1 MKLLIATTL
10 IWSFSFSII
19 GNVISS
25 AVDSWSLAFYRS
37 LLGFIFF
44 LPWIKKSKISKYQF
58 KLIPIGAL
66 QIGLMYI
73 FYLSAFNF
81 TSVPRVLLFTTTTP
95 LYIAI
100 TDSLITKKFRSSIY
114 LLAFFS
120 TLGAILIRSTY
131 FDLNDLVGFFFIQC
145 ANICFAF
152 GQILYKNLKMKN
164 NVYTNIYSDF
174 AFFFFGSLLVS
185 CGGLLISPYSLPLS
199 LGIVDVIAILWLGII
214 ATGLGYFMW
223 NRGAVVVS
231 SSTLAVTNNLVIP
244 LGLFVEVLFFSS
256 NPHLELLIIGSCI
269 IIASIASSLKIDKN

>member
-1 MKLLIATTL
+1 
-10 IWSFSFSII
+10 
-19 GNVISS
+19 
-25 AVDSWSLAFYRS
+25 
-37 LLGFIFF
+37 
-44 LPWIKKSKISKYQF
+44 
-58 KLIPIGAL
+58 
-66 QIGLMYI
+66 MYI

-223 NRGAVVVS
+223 NRGAVEVS

-256 NPHLELLIIGSCI
+256 NAHLELLIIGTCI
-269 IIASIASSLKIDKN
+269 IIASIASSLKIDTN

>member
-37 LLGFIFF
+37 FLGFIFF

-81 TSVPRVLLFTTTTP
+81 TTVPRVLLFTTTTP

-120 TLGAILIRSTY
+120 TLGALLIRSTY

-152 GQILYKNLKMKN
+152 GQILYKNLEMKN
-164 NVYTNIYSDF
+164 NYDTNIYSDF

-199 LGIVDVIAILWLGII
+199 LGIIDVIAILWLGII

>member
-1 MKLLIATTL
+1 MKLLIATTI

-81 TSVPRVLLFTTTTP
+81 TTVPRVLLFTTTTP

-100 TDSLITKKFRSSIY
+100 TDSLITKNY
-114 LLAFFS
+114 LE
-120 TLGAILIRSTY
+120 
-131 FDLNDLVGFFFIQC
+131 VQFI
-145 ANICFAF
+145 F
-152 GQILYKNLKMKN
+152 
-164 NVYTNIYSDF
+164 
-174 AFFFFGSLLVS
+174 
-185 CGGLLISPYSLPLS
+185 
-199 LGIVDVIAILWLGII
+199 
-214 ATGLGYFMW
+214 
-223 NRGAVVVS
+223 
-231 SSTLAVTNNLVIP
+231 
-244 LGLFVEVLFFSS
+244 
-256 NPHLELLIIGSCI
+256 
-269 IIASIASSLKIDKN
+269 

>member
-58 KLIPIGAL
+58 KLMPIGAL

-81 TSVPRVLLFTTTTP
+81 TTVPRVLLFTTTTP

-100 TDSLITKKFRSSIY
+100 TDSFVTKKFRSSIY
-114 LLAFFS
+114 LLALFS
-120 TLGAILIRSTY
+120 TLGALLIRTTY
-131 FDLNDLVGFFFIQC
+131 FDQDDLVGFLFIQC
-145 ANICFAF
+145 ANICFAL
-152 GQILYKNLKMKN
+152 GQILYKTHKMKN
-164 NVYTNIYSDF
+164 NDDTDIYSDF
-174 AFFFFGSLLVS
+174 AFFFFGALLVS

-199 LGIVDVIAILWLGII
+199 LGIIDVIAILWLGII

-223 NRGAVVVS
+223 NRGAVEVS
-231 SSTLAVTNNLVIP
+231 SSTLSVTNNLVIP

-256 NPHLELLIIGSCI
+256 NTHLELLIIGTCI
-269 IIASIASSLKIDKN
+269 IIASIASSLKIDTN

>member
-58 KLIPIGAL
+58 KLMPIGAL

-81 TSVPRVLLFTTTTP
+81 TTVPRVLLFTTTTP

-100 TDSLITKKFRSSIY
+100 TDSFVTKKFRSSIY
-114 LLAFFS
+114 LLALFS
-120 TLGAILIRSTY
+120 TLGALLIRTTY
-131 FDLNDLVGFFFIQC
+131 FEQDDLVGFLFIKC
-145 ANICFAF
+145 ANICFAL
-152 GQILYKNLKMKN
+152 GQILYKTHKMKN
-164 NVYTNIYSDF
+164 NDDTDIYSDF
-174 AFFFFGSLLVS
+174 AFFFFGALLVS
-185 CGGLLISPYSLPLS
+185 CGGLLISPCSLPLS
-199 LGIVDVIAILWLGII
+199 LGIIDVIAILWLGII

-269 IIASIASSLKIDKN
+269 IIASIASSLKIDTN

>member
-120 TLGAILIRSTY
+120 TLGALLIRSTY

>member
-37 LLGFIFF
+37 FLGFIFF

-81 TSVPRVLLFTTTTP
+81 TTVPRVLLFTTTTP
-95 LYIAI
+95 LYVAI
-100 TDSLITKKFRSSIY
+100 TDSFVTKKFRSSIY

-120 TLGAILIRSTY
+120 TLGALIIRTTY
-131 FDLNDLVGFFFIQC
+131 FDQDDLVGFIFIQC

-152 GQILYKNLKMKN
+152 GQILYKTLKMKN
-164 NVYTNIYSDF
+164 NDDTNIYSDF
-174 AFFFFGSLLVS
+174 AFFFFGALLVS
-185 CGGLLISPYSLPLS
+185 CGGLLISPYSLSLS
-199 LGIVDVIAILWLGII
+199 LGIIDVIAILWLGIF

-223 NRGAVVVS
+223 NRGTVEVS
-231 SSTLAVTNNLVIP
+231 SSTLGVTNNLIIP
-244 LGLFVEVLFFSS
+244 LGLFVEVLFFS
-256 NPHLELLIIGSCI
+256 NNAHLELLVIGTCI
-269 IIASIASSLKIDKN
+269 IIASIVSSLKIDTN

>member
-1 MKLLIATTL
+1 MKLLIATTI

-81 TSVPRVLLFTTTTP
+81 TTVPRVLLFTTTTP

-120 TLGAILIRSTY
+120 TLGALLIRSTY

-152 GQILYKNLKMKN
+152 GQILYKNLEMKN
-164 NVYTNIYSDF
+164 NYDTNIYSDF

-185 CGGLLISPYSLPLS
+185 CGALLISPYSLPLS
-199 LGIVDVIAILWLGII
+199 LGIIDVIAILWLGII

-223 NRGAVVVS
+223 NRGAVEVS
-231 SSTLAVTNNLVIP
+231 SSTLSVTNNLVIP

-256 NPHLELLIIGSCI
+256 NTHLELLIIGTCI
-269 IIASIASSLKIDKN
+269 IIASIASSLKIDTN

>member
-58 KLIPIGAL
+58 KLMPIGAL

-81 TSVPRVLLFTTTTP
+81 TTVPRVLLFTTTTP

-100 TDSLITKKFRSSIY
+100 TDSFVTKKFRSSIY

-164 NVYTNIYSDF
+164 NVYTNIHSDF

-199 LGIVDVIAILWLGII
+199 LGIVDVIAILWFCLLYTSPSPRD
-214 ATGLGYFMW
+214 ATLSRMP
-223 NRGAVVVS
+223 S
-231 SSTLAVTNNLVIP
+231 SA
-244 LGLFVEVLFFSS
+244 
-256 NPHLELLIIGSCI
+256 
-269 IIASIASSLKIDKN
+269 

>member
-120 TLGAILIRSTY
+120 TLGALLIRSTY

-223 NRGAVVVS
+223 NRGAVEVS